1 MARLGAARVPS
12 TLLQGDV
19 LRYGSGASCGPAQL
33 QLALPQRADA
43 PPAPSWLHQAVA
55 AEPAPAR
62 PARPSRMAEEEEPA
76 APSPLL
82 ATAGGARA
90 RGRIVHRL
98 LQALPGRPPEQWAPL
113 LARLLADPAL
123 ALGPEEQRA
132 LADEIRWVLEMPELA
147 EAFGPNSRAEVPLA
161 GVVGGQAVFGQID
174 RLAISATE
182 VLIVDYKT
190 DREPPARPIRCR
202 SPIFGRWP
210 PIGPCCAGSTRGAR
224 YAALSC
230 GPRGRAS

>member
-1 MARLGAARVPS
+1 M
-12 TLLQGDV
+12 
-19 LRYGSGASCGPAQL
+19 
-33 QLALPQRADA
+33 
-43 PPAPSWLHQAVA
+43 
-55 AEPAPAR
+55 
-62 PARPSRMAEEEEPA
+62 
-76 APSPLL
+76 
-82 ATAGGARA
+82 
-90 RGRIVHRL
+90 
-98 LQALPGRPPEQWAPL
+98 

-132 LADEIRWVLEMPELA
+132 LADEIRCVEMPELA

-210 PIGPCCAGSTRGAR
+210 PIGPCCAGSTRAR
-224 YAALSC
+224 GTLRLLWTA
-230 GPRGRAS
+230 GPRLMMLDEATLAGYAPVDAPA